1 MALTDASK
9 DAYWG
14 VRFSNPEK
22 LTIGLV
28 KACGGGCLIAAGLT
42 VNPALTIAGAVL
54 YSSAIV
60 YDNRK
65 EIAALPGKIW
75 DWL

>member
-1 MALTDASK
+1 MTRLTS
-9 DAYWG
+9 
-14 VRFSNPEK
+14 FSGLLDTGANV
-22 LTIGLV
+22 IGIGSPIH
-28 KACGGGCLIAAGLT
+28 GGGCPIAAGPT

-75 DWL
+75 NWL